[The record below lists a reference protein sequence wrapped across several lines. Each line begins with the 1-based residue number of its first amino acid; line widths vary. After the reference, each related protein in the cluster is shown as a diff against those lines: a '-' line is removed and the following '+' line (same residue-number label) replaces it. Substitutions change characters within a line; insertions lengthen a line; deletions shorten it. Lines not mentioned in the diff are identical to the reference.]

1 MLKWQ
6 PSDEY
11 GQCYAQKTYE
21 VFIAKKMK
29 IKVRRF
35 VGTFSFKNYVQ
46 IESFAVLRNQS
57 ALFGQK
63 PRRLAFLLTI
73 SQKKAKPNTKNQN

>member
-1 MLKWQ
+1 MRKWQ

-21 VFIAKKMK
+21 VFIAKKNENK
-29 IKVRRF
+29 SQKVCWA
-35 VGTFSFKNYVQ
+35 FSFKNYVQ
-46 IESFAVLRNQS
+46 IECFAVLRKQS
-57 ALFGQK
+57 SLFGQK

-73 SQKKAKPNTKNQN
+73 SPKKSENE

>member
-1 MLKWQ
+1 MPKWQ

-21 VFIAKKMK
+21 VLIAKKMK
-29 IKVRRF
+29 IKVRRY
-35 VGTFSFKNYVQ
+35 VGAFSFKNYVQ
-46 IESFAVLRNQS
+46 MECFAVLRKQS

-73 SQKKAKPNTKNQN
+73 SQKKAKTSTKNQN